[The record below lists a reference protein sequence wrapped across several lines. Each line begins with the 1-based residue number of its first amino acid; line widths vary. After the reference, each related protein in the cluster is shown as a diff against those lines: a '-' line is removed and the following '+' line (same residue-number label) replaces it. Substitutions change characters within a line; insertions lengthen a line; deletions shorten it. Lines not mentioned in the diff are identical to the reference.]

1 MKHLLL
7 LTLFAFTLA
16 RATAAE
22 PAASIDTA
30 IAKGD
35 TAEVQRLLTAQPEL
49 VRTPGAGK
57 MLPLHQAILRKKSDI
72 VALLLERGADINAPD
87 PSLRTPLHLAVERS
101 DAALVKA
108 LLARR
113 ASQQLLALRQRRW
126 RYTEERGKSR
136 RDVFHAHGFLI
147 NAF

>member
-7 LTLFAFTLA
+7 LTLFAFTSA
-16 RATAAE
+16 RVTAAE
-22 PAASIDTA
+22 PAPSIDTA

-49 VRTPGAGK
+49 VRTLGAGK
-57 MLPLHQAILRKKSDI
+57 MLPPHQAILRKKADI

-101 DAALVKA
+101 DEAE
-108 LLARR
+108 ARR
-113 ASQQLLALRQRRW
+113 FEL
-126 RYTEERGKSR
+126 
-136 RDVFHAHGFLI
+136 
-147 NAF
+147 